1 MQDIKSG
8 LKFVKEKWKNP
19 RFKGIIQIGFWLI
32 FFVLVSLLFRTNK
45 SSMNSVKE
53 ENIDVNSYE
62 YNYQYNNTNNI
73 INISGTH
80 YKDKEVFYIDNNK
93 YYFVNNNYYQAIDNK
108 IIDVGYNLVEWRY
121 QSIKNIMDKNNYS
134 NKLEYEDG
142 SIKYEYI
149 IDYMTYNSYYNTN
162 YTNNII
168 INIIVADEKIKTV
181 NINYLKETVAIT
193 YENINNI
200 KDLDIN
206 INVD

>member
-1 MQDIKSG
+1 MQDVKNG
-8 LKFVKEKWKNP
+8 FKFIKEKWKNP
-19 RFKGIIQIGFWLI
+19 KFKGVIQIAFWLI
-32 FFVLVSLLFRTNK
+32 FFILVSLLFRTNK
-45 SSMNSVKE
+45 SSIDNVKE
-53 ENIDVNSYE
+53 EKEVNSYE
-62 YNYQYNNTNNI
+62 YNYQYNDNNNI
-73 INISGTH
+73 INISGTY
-80 YKDKEVFYIDNNK
+80 YKDKEVFYINNNK

-108 IIDVGYNLVEWRY
+108 IINIDYSLVEWRY
-121 QSIKNIMDKNNYS
+121 ASIKNIMDKNNYS

-168 INIIVADEKIKTV
+168 LNIIVNEEKIKSV
-181 NINYLKETVAIT
+181 NINYLNETVSIT